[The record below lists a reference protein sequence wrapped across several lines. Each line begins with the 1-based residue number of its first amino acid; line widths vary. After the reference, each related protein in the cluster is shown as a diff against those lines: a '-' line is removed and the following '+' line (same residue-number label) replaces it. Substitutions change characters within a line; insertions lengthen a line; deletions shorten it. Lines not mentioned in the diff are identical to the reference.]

1 MLNKMSQKIHRSIV
15 EGLVFALSE
24 TFIQNR
30 KSDKVLAGLFKQN
43 KKWGARDRGFIAE
56 NTYDIVRWWRSIT
69 DAAGLDY
76 KHIKP
81 YQIWFTV
88 KAWLDLNN
96 YDIPGW
102 KEWEKFDIQ
111 KFRIKYLAENKP
123 NVLRY
128 SIPDWLDSIGAEQ
141 LGIEKWE
148 TELSVINDSAPVT
161 IRANLFK
168 NDVPALMKILAE
180 EGVETSLVEGVP
192 HALKITKRQNIFI
205 TQAFKDGRFEL
216 QDPGSQLIAQYLDV
230 QPGQRVIDACAGAG
244 GKSLY
249 LSNLMQN
256 KGQLIS
262 LDVEQWK
269 LDELKKRARRNGAH
283 NIETRLIES
292 KTIKRL
298 KESADR
304 VLLDVP
310 CTGLGTLRR
319 NPDAKW
325 KLSLSFLEEVTQLQA
340 SILMNYS
347 SMVKPGGKMVY
358 ATCSILPSENELQVI
373 KFLETNTAWTL
384 LKESHTDTSK
394 TGFDGF
400 YMALLSKNS

>member
-1 MLNKMSQKIHRSIV
+1 MKKKIHRSLV

-24 TFIQNR
+24 TFLQNR

-43 KKWGARDRGFIAE
+43 KQWGSRDRGFIAE

-69 DAAGLDY
+69 DALDLDY
-76 KHIKP
+76 
-81 YQIWFTV
+81 TDV
-88 KAWLDLNN
+88 KARDIWYVAKCWLSIHD
-96 YDIPGW
+96 YDILPW
-102 KEWEKFDIQ
+102 KEWEKCNVEA
-111 KFRIKYLAENKP
+111 FRKKYFQADKAR
-123 NVLRY
+123 VLKA
-128 SIPDWLDSIGAEQ
+128 SIPDWLDEAGVTE
-141 LGIEKWE
+141 LGITAWEK
-148 TELSVINDSAPVT
+148 ELSAINEPAPVA

-168 NDVPALMKILAE
+168 NDTATLKQVLAE
-180 EGVETSLVEGVP
+180 EGIETTSVNELP
-192 HALKITKRQNIFI
+192 HALLVNQRQNIFI
-205 TQAFKDGRFEL
+205 TKAFKEGRFEV

-249 LSNLMQN
+249 LSNLMNN
-256 KGQLIS
+256 KGHLIA

-283 NIETRLIES
+283 NVETRLIEA

-304 VLLDVP
+304 LLLDVP

-325 KLSLSFLEEVTQLQA
+325 KLSKSFLNEVTQLQA
-340 SILMNYS
+340 TLLQNYS
-347 SMVKPGGKMVY
+347 SMLRPGGKMVY
-358 ATCSILPSENELQVI
+358 ATCSILPSENQNQVHRFLQS
-373 KFLETNTAWTL
+373 NPGWTL
-384 LKESHTDTSK
+384 LKEHWTDTSAS
-394 TGFDGF
+394 GFDGF
-400 YMALLSKNS
+400 YMALIQKEKV

>member
-1 MLNKMSQKIHRSIV
+1 MGQKIHRSLV

-24 TFIQNR
+24 TFVQNR

-69 DAAGLDY
+69 YAADLDY
-76 KHIKP
+76 KQIKP
-81 YQIWFTV
+81 FQIWFVV

-96 YDIPGW
+96 NDIPSW
-102 KEWEKFDIQ
+102 KEWDKFDTQ
-111 KFRIKYLAENKP
+111 KFKTKYLVKDKP
-123 NVLRY
+123 GVLLY
-128 SIPDWLDSIGAEQ
+128 SIPDWLDEVGTEQ
-141 LGIEKWE
+141 LGKEKWE
-148 TELSVINDSAPVT
+148 KELSAINDTAPVT
-161 IRANLFK
+161 IRANIFK
-168 NDVPALMKILAE
+168 NDVHALMKLLTE
-180 EGVETSLVEGVP
+180 EGVETTLIEGVP
-192 HALKITKRQNIFI
+192 HALLVNKRQNIFI

-230 QPGQRVIDACAGAG
+230 QSGQRVIDACAGAG

-325 KLSLSFLEEVTQLQA
+325 KLSQSFLEEVNQLQA
-340 SILMNYS
+340 SILQNYS
-347 SMVKPGGKMVY
+347 SMVKPGGKLVY
-358 ATCSILPSENELQVI
+358 ATCSILPSENELQVK
-373 KFLETNTAWTL
+373 KFMESNSGWTL
-384 LKESHTDTSK
+384 LKENHTDTLT

-400 YMALLSKNS
+400 YMALLLKNV

>member
-1 MLNKMSQKIHRSIV
+1 MKQKVHRSLV

-56 NTYDIVRWWRSIT
+56 NTYDIVRWWRSVT
-69 DAAGLDY
+69 DASELDY
-76 KHIKP
+76 KTIKS
-81 YQIWFTV
+81 YQIWWVV

-96 YDIPGW
+96 FDIPAW
-102 KEWEKFDIQ
+102 KEWEKFNTQ
-111 KFRIKYLAENKP
+111 KFKFNYLSENKP
-123 NVLRY
+123 NVLKY
-128 SIPDWLDSIGAEQ
+128 SIPDWLDVVGNVQ
-141 LGIEKWE
+141 LGKEKWE
-148 TELSVINDSAPVT
+148 RELSAINDTAPVT

-168 NDVPALMKILAE
+168 NDIPDLMKILAQ
-180 EGVETSLVEGVP
+180 EGVETSPVKDVP
-192 HALKITKRQNIFI
+192 HALNVNKRQNIFI
-205 TQAFKDGRFEL
+205 TRAFKDGRFEL
-216 QDPGSQLIAQYLDV
+216 QDPGSQLIAQYLEV
-230 QPGQRVIDACAGAG
+230 QSGQRVIDACAGAG

-249 LSNLMQN
+249 LSNLMEN

-325 KLSLSFLEEVTQLQA
+325 KLSQSFLDEVTLLQA
-340 SILMNYS
+340 SILQNYS
-347 SMVKPGGKMVY
+347 SMVKPGGKLVY
-358 ATCSILPSENELQVI
+358 ATCSILPSENELQI
-373 KFLETNTAWTL
+373 KKFLESNTEWTL
-384 LKESHTDTSK
+384 LKETHTDTPA

-400 YMALLSKNS
+400 YMALISKNK

>member
-1 MLNKMSQKIHRSIV
+1 M
-15 EGLVFALSE
+15 
-24 TFIQNR
+24 
-30 KSDKVLAGLFKQN
+30 
-43 KKWGARDRGFIAE
+43 
-56 NTYDIVRWWRSIT
+56 
-69 DAAGLDY
+69 
-76 KHIKP
+76 
-81 YQIWFTV
+81 
-88 KAWLDLNN
+88 DLNN
-96 YDIPGW
+96 NDIPSW
-102 KEWEKFDIQ
+102 KEWDKFDTQ
-111 KFRIKYLAENKP
+111 KFKTKYLVKDKP
-123 NVLRY
+123 GVLLY
-128 SIPDWLDSIGAEQ
+128 SIPDWLDEVGTEQ
-141 LGIEKWE
+141 LGKEKWE
-148 TELSVINDSAPVT
+148 KELSAINDTAPVT
-161 IRANLFK
+161 IRANIFK
-168 NDVPALMKILAE
+168 NDVHALMKLLTE
-180 EGVETSLVEGVP
+180 EGVETTLIEGVP
-192 HALKITKRQNIFI
+192 HALLVNKRQNIFI

-230 QPGQRVIDACAGAG
+230 QSGQRVIDACAGAG

-325 KLSLSFLEEVTQLQA
+325 KLSQSFLEEVNQLQA
-340 SILMNYS
+340 SILQNYS
-347 SMVKPGGKMVY
+347 SMVKPGGKLVY
-358 ATCSILPSENELQVI
+358 ATCSILPSENELQVK
-373 KFLETNTAWTL
+373 KFMESNSGWTL
-384 LKESHTDTSK
+384 LKENHTDTLT

-400 YMALLSKNS
+400 YMALLLKNV